1 MIRRALL
8 AWLDRRIDARIE
20 AREDAL
26 RAATDARRS
35 AITAEISRIL
45 AAGGRPGTC
54 LETGRVRDL
63 GPRRYSKESNAAPN
77 VSSRNPSASDE
88 TCLVTSASRQSRSS
102 QDIR

>member
-1 MIRRALL
+1 MIARLLL

-20 AREDAL
+20 ARKAERQAAADA
-26 RAATDARRS
+26 TRS
-35 AITAEISRIL
+35 FMIAEIDRIRS
-45 AAGGRPGTC
+45 AGGRPGTC